1 MKRPSEVTT
10 NVQIVLVLADIE
22 LLLSSM

>member
-22 LLLSSM
+22 LLPSSM

>member
-22 LLLSSM
+22 LLLSM